1 MTSNASKQ
9 ARLGLYRVLA
19 LSALCFWGLL
29 GGAALAGVN
38 RILGAAVIVASI
50 AAWVYVTRYAG
61 ELGEKTAN
69 RVSDRG
75 E

>member
-1 MTSNASKQ
+1 MTSNASKH
-9 ARLGLYRVLA
+9 ARPGLYRVLA

-38 RILGAAVIVASI
+38 RILGGTVIVASI
-50 AAWVYVTRYAG
+50 VAWFYVTRYAG
-61 ELGEKTAN
+61 ELGEKTAK
-69 RVSDRG
+69 RVSDRD